1 MTAAPTPRELEER
14 VASAMWALMYPDH
27 PWDAGEYVGKDMYR
41 LLAKAARA
49 VVREALAEPTPEMLD
64 AAFVAANETLLDAND
79 HCQSDE
85 ERSAHSIR
93 PLYRA
98 MLAASPLRAAP

>member
-41 LLAKAARA
+41 LQAKAALA
-49 VVREALAEPTPEMLD
+49 VVREALREPTPEMKQAGWID
-64 AAFVAANETLLDAND
+64 KEDVDPEDIW
-79 HCQSDE
+79 C
-85 ERSAHSIR
+85 
-93 PLYRA
+93 A
-98 MLAASPLRAAP
+98 MFDFSCLGGQP